1 MITVNLDQAKQ
12 IAYTLCQLRH
22 REALAPILD
31 AVRKQLPG
39 TDFDKIAEQQ
49 PTIDQYFLGIVE
61 NIDQAE
67 TIDQLSII
75 VDQINNGNFL

>member
-12 IAYTLCQLRH
+12 ITYALCQLRH
-22 REALAPILD
+22 QEALAPILE

-39 TDFDKIAEQQ
+39 TDFDNIVEQQ
-49 PTIDQYFLGIVE
+49 PAIDRYYLEIIE

-75 VDQINNGNFL
+75 VNQLNNNNF

>member
-12 IAYTLCQLRH
+12 ITYALCQLRH
-22 REALAPILD
+22 QEALVPILE
-31 AVRKQLPG
+31 AVRKQLPD
-39 TDFDKIAEQQ
+39 TNFQEITEQQ
-49 PTIDQYFLGIVE
+49 PAIDRYYLEIIE

-75 VDQINNGNFL
+75 VNQLNSNNF

>member
-12 IAYTLCQLRH
+12 ITYALCQLRH
-22 REALAPILD
+22 QEALVPILE

-39 TDFDKIAEQQ
+39 TDFDNIAEQQ
-49 PTIDQYFLGIVE
+49 PAIDQYFLGIAE

-67 TIDQLSII
+67 TTDQLSII
-75 VDQINNGNFL
+75 VDQLNNNNF